1 LRAFGGA
8 ATSINNNPEINM
20 IRTLITTTALTTAL
34 LVGPAFAQ
42 DAAATN
48 QPAQSAG
55 PSDLLTQGYEI
66 VDTDGLASKLL
77 GFPVYTSS
85 ADDAERLGEI
95 NDIVVNQ
102 EGQVAAVIV
111 GVGGFLGVGEKNV
124 AVNYSD
130 LQWVTAADNTERI
143 VLETTREALNAAPA
157 VELVEDQPMETAA
170 APADQPADDTMAT
183 DEAQQQA
190 ATEQPAEGTA
200 PADETQQQA
209 ATEQPAEGA
218 ATEEE
223 QLETGAITQQP
234 AAEPVERLNREN
246 LVDFDETALTAEE
259 LIGTNVYGPD
269 DQHIGVIGDFVL
281 GQDGNAIDAVIVDFG
296 GFLGIGTKEVAVA
309 FENLDFFADEN
320 GDNRY
325 LVLNVS
331 REQMEQAVA
340 FNRDSYP
347 QEREAQRLVVSEAS

>member
-1 LRAFGGA
+1 M
-8 ATSINNNPEINM
+8 NM

-66 VDTDGLASKLL
+66 VDTDGLASKLM
-77 GFPVYTSS
+77 GFPIYTSD
-85 ADDAERLGEI
+85 AADAERLGEI

-124 AVNYSD
+124 AVNYTD

-157 VELVEDQPMETAA
+157 VDLVEDQPMETAA
-170 APADQPADDTMAT
+170 APADQPADGAAT
-183 DEAQQQA
+183 EDEAQQQA
-190 ATEQPAEGTA
+190 AA
-200 PADETQQQA
+200 
-209 ATEQPAEGA
+209 EQPAEGA
-218 ATEEE
+218 ATEDEAQQQAAAEQPAEGAATENE
-223 QLETGAITQQP
+223 QLETGAITQP
-234 AAEPVERLNREN
+234 DAAAPGAEPVAPLNREA
-246 LVDFDETALTAEE
+246 LVDFDETTLTAEE

-269 DQHIGVIGDFVL
+269 NQHIGVIGDFVL
-281 GQDGNAIDAVIVDFG
+281 GEDGSAIDAVIVDFG
-296 GFLGIGTKEVAVA
+296 GFLGIGSKEVAVA
-309 FENLDFFADEN
+309 YENLDFFADPD
-320 GDNRY
+320 GSNRY

-340 FNRDSYP
+340 FNRDTYP
-347 QEREAQRLVVSEAS
+347 QERETQRLLVSEAS

>member
-1 LRAFGGA
+1 M
-8 ATSINNNPEINM
+8 SINNNPEINM

-42 DAAATN
+42 DAAATT

-66 VDTDGLASKLL
+66 VDTDGLASKLI
-77 GFPVYTSS
+77 GFPVYTST
-85 ADDAERLGEI
+85 AADAERLGEI

-102 EGQVAAVIV
+102 EGQIAAVIL

-124 AVNYSD
+124 AVNYTD

-157 VELVEDQPMETAA
+157 VDLVEDQPMETAA
-170 APADQPADDTMAT
+170 APADQPADGAAT
-183 DEAQQQA
+183 EDEAQQQA
-190 ATEQPAEGTA
+190 AA
-200 PADETQQQA
+200 
-209 ATEQPAEGA
+209 EQPAEGA
-218 ATEEE
+218 ATEDEAQQQAAAEQPAEGAATENE
-223 QLETGAITQQP
+223 QLETGAITQP
-234 AAEPVERLNREN
+234 DAAAPGAEPVAPLNREA
-246 LVDFDETALTAEE
+246 LVDFDETTLTAEE

-269 DQHIGVIGDFVL
+269 NQHIGVIGDFVL
-281 GQDGNAIDAVIVDFG
+281 GEDGSAIDAVIVDFG
-296 GFLGIGTKEVAVA
+296 GFLGIGSKEVAVA
-309 FENLDFFADEN
+309 YENLDFFADPD
-320 GDNRY
+320 GSNRY

-340 FNRDSYP
+340 FNRDTYP
-347 QEREAQRLVVSEAS
+347 QERETQRLLVSEAS